1 MNYITR
7 AFTLHMSGVQYWSA
21 FQSSNLIGWVEVN
34 LGCCQGNGA
43 YAVYNRY
50 PRMAQNRTPKMG
62 PQTSPHIPGGYLG
75 PWVPKI
81 L

>member
-34 LGCCQGNGA
+34 LGCYQLRATAHTQCIIGTPGWLKIGPLKWG
-43 YAVYNRY
+43 
-50 PRMAQNRTPKMG
+50 PRPAPISREN
-62 PQTSPHIPGGYLG
+62 I
-75 PWVPKI
+75 
-81 L
+81 